1 MVIWKTNPTY
11 GVQRKTEVTN
21 PNMSSNTSQHHFV
34 APLWWTPDSSSDWAE
49 VGWTE
54 LSPDIGDQW
63 IYSWTTANQWA
74 RYPYPIDHGM
84 QIRYAIVPMDGLCG
98 PTETGCVVALKLY
111 WGGDWVLLAMA
122 NQLGSNHETVSMGY
136 EWYGATAFHG
146 EVAGAPSGY
155 KVNNFD
161 AQLRDSTGTWSAW
174 STQATTRDDSPPYE
188 LDVTTNYTLYNGK
201 CLGDTCS

>member
-1 MVIWKTNPTY
+1 MRRARVLFAGMAVALAASHAPVAEAHVDGYHHMVIWKTNPTY

-146 EVAGAPSGY
+146 EVAGAPGVSE
-155 KVNNFD
+155 F
-161 AQLRDSTGTWSAW
+161 LC
-174 STQATTRDDSPPYE
+174 
-188 LDVTTNYTLYNGK
+188 K
-201 CLGDTCS
+201 CVI